1 MSVHAF
7 DPKIA
12 EKVGLNAAVIYHN
25 ILFWCAKNL
34 ANERNV
40 HDGVAWT
47 YNSTQAFQRQFPYLS
62 ADQIRHAL
70 SKLEDEGLIRVGN
83 FNQSPMDRTKWY
95 SAVGQ
100 MDLGYFPDA
109 IRNNP
114 EAIPDSKP
122 DNKPDEKCAREE
134 LSLFSEIQPESQ
146 AERSGTAKKQKEDPI
161 EVVLRSRLSQQAAAD
176 FIAHRK
182 VLKKP
187 LTARAAELVIAKLE
201 GCADPDAVV
210 NASIMNGWQGVF
222 PERAVPA
229 PTAPPAY
236 KPRERWYEVE
246 R

>member
-161 EVVLRSRLSQQAAAD
+161 EVVLRSRLSKQAASD

-182 VLKKP
+182 ALKKP
-187 LTARAAELVIAKLE
+187 LTARAAELVIAKLD